1 MFFWASES
9 CQWTPGAGWT
19 GERLFLYQ
27 PRAVLVVG
35 SLGEFQ
41 GEHGINDEQYSSF
54 EMFRRNI
61 VNPEIITFDELY
73 ERARCIVDSGERLS
87 TMNGRTP
94 R

>member
-61 VNPEIITFDELY
+61 VNPEIITFDALY